1 MKPLR
6 KIFALLIV
14 LFIYSCAVQRPISAQ
29 QGYVSM
35 QVFYDQLS
43 PYGQW
48 ADNPNYGYVW
58 FPNAGRDF
66 SPYSTNGYWVMTE
79 YGWTWVSNYAWGWAP
94 FHYGR
99 WDYDNYYGWFWVPDN
114 EWGPSWVT
122 WRRANGYYGWSP
134 MRPGISVN
142 LSFGGGYNDIDRW
155 NFVPERDFGRRDID
169 RYYSNRSN
177 NDMIIRNSTI
187 INNTYIDNS
196 RNVTYIAGPHRD
208 DVQRV
213 TGRSIGNVTI
223 RDNDRPGEKLN
234 NNRLNIYRPRVERIN
249 NEGQKPTP
257 SRTINMKDIR
267 PAEER
272 NAAYPQKNVKPV
284 QNNRRV
290 EQKTQQQHQ
299 EIQSQQRQIK
309 EQNQGQ
315 QQQQIKAENQRQQ
328 QQQMKVE
335 NQRQQQQQM
344 KEKQQGQQQI
354 KEQKQGQQ
362 NKQKQGKT
370 TVEKQDQLNKQQDK
384 KVGNQSENK
393 TKSKR
398 QTTTPPSEK
407 KNRKR

>member
-1 MKPLR
+1 M
-6 KIFALLIV
+6 V
-14 LFIYSCAVQRPISAQ
+14 NGPIIPIT
-29 QGYVSM
+29 VI
-35 QVFYDQLS
+35 
-43 PYGQW
+43 
-48 ADNPNYGYVW
+48 
-58 FPNAGRDF
+58 
-66 SPYSTNGYWVMTE
+66 

-328 QQQMKVE
+328 QQQMK
-335 NQRQQQQQM
+335 
-344 KEKQQGQQQI
+344 EKQQGQQQI

>member
-187 INNTYIDNS
+187 INNTYNDHS
-196 RNVTYIAGPHRD
+196 RNVTYIAGPQRD

-328 QQQMKVE
+328 QQQMK
-335 NQRQQQQQM
+335 
-344 KEKQQGQQQI
+344 EKQQGQQQI

-398 QTTTPPSEK
+398 QATTSPSEK
-407 KNRKR
+407 KKRNR

>member
-1 MKPLR
+1 MKTLR

-14 LFIYSCAVQRPISAQ
+14 MLIYSCAVQRPISSQ
-29 QGYVSM
+29 QGNVSL

-48 ADNPNYGYVW
+48 ANNPDYGYVW

-79 YGWTWVSNYAWGWAP
+79 YGWTWVSDYSWGWAP

-134 MRPGISVN
+134 MRPGISIN
-142 LSFGGGYNDIDRW
+142 LSFGGGYNDINRW
-155 NFVPERDFGRRDID
+155 NFVPERDFGRRDIYK
-169 RYYSNRSN
+169 YYSNRSN
-177 NDMIIRNSTI
+177 NDMIIRNSTV
-187 INNTYIDNS
+187 INNTYNDRS
-196 RNVTYIAGPHRD
+196 RNVTYIAGPQRD

-213 TGRSIGNVTI
+213 TGRSIGKVAI

-249 NEGQKPTP
+249 NESQKPVP
-257 SRTINMKDIR
+257 SRTINMKDVR

-272 NAAYPQKNVKPV
+272 NPANQQHNVSPV

-290 EQKTQQQHQ
+290 EQQTQP
-299 EIQSQQRQIK
+299 QQRQK
-309 EQNQGQ
+309 S
-315 QQQQIKAENQRQQ
+315 
-328 QQQMKVE
+328 
-335 NQRQQQQQM
+335 
-344 KEKQQGQQQI
+344 QGQQQI
-354 KEQKQGQQ
+354 KEQKQGLQNQRTQKKTEEQKQGLQKKQQ
-362 NKQKQGKT
+362 NKEVVNKSENRRKS
-370 TVEKQDQLNKQQDK
+370 KQQ
-384 KVGNQSENK
+384 K
-393 TKSKR
+393 TI
-398 QTTTPPSEK
+398 PPPEK
-407 KNRKR
+407 KKRKR

>member
-249 NEGQKPTP
+249 NEGQKPIP

-328 QQQMKVE
+328 QQQMK
-335 NQRQQQQQM
+335 
-344 KEKQQGQQQI
+344 EKQQGQQQI
-354 KEQKQGQQ
+354 KVQKQGQL

>member
-299 EIQSQQRQIK
+299 EIQSRQRQIK

-354 KEQKQGQQ
+354 KVQKQGQL

>member
-328 QQQMKVE
+328 QQQMK
-335 NQRQQQQQM
+335 
-344 KEKQQGQQQI
+344 EKQQGQQQI

>member
-249 NEGQKPTP
+249 NEGQKPIP

-354 KEQKQGQQ
+354 KVQKQGQL

-393 TKSKR
+393 SKSKR
-398 QTTTPPSEK
+398 QATTSPSEK
-407 KNRKR
+407 KKRNR

>member
-249 NEGQKPTP
+249 NEGQKPIP

-354 KEQKQGQQ
+354 KVQKQGQL

>member
-249 NEGQKPTP
+249 NEGQKPIP

-354 KEQKQGQQ
+354 KVQKQGQL

-398 QTTTPPSEK
+398 QATTSPSEK
-407 KNRKR
+407 KKRNR